1 MRKLLLVIVLVSC
14 VSICFA
20 QGNSF
25 DDFKKLFK
33 KVELPLV
40 TDSCSIRDLV
50 YQDLKYHKISKR
62 MKKYIPEK
70 LYEELFKEQSVR
82 AYFNLPVSEKY
93 VSLILYA
100 GTIEDDFI
108 ITNSVLYLVN
118 YDNEGHVIDYIKVA
132 GCLFESGH
140 SWCKID
146 QHNIWYNSYEECP
159 VTFEYEVRKVIPMIE
174 SRLKYSI
181 GTDGHFSKEE
191 VLFYRKGIYEP
202 TYNGCMFEFRKSFPG
217 E

>member
-50 YQDLKYHKISKR
+50 YEDSKFQKIGRK
-62 MKKYIPEK
+62 MKKYIPK
-70 LYEELFKEQSVR
+70 NLCEELFKEQSVR
-82 AYFNLPVSEKY
+82 AYFNLPISEKY
-93 VSLILYA
+93 VSLIIYA
-100 GTIEDDFI
+100 GSIEDDYI

-118 YDNEGHVIDYIKVA
+118 YDIDGNIIDYIKVA
-132 GCLFESGH
+132 RCLFESGH

-202 TYNGCMFEFRKSFPG
+202 TYNGCYFEFLRSFP
-217 E
+217 EE

>member
-1 MRKLLLVIVLVSC
+1 MKKVLLIIVFTFC
-14 VSICFA
+14 VSISFA
-20 QGNSF
+20 QRNGF

-33 KVELPLV
+33 KIEIPFVI
-40 TDSCSIRDLV
+40 DSCSIRDLV

-118 YDNEGHVIDYIKVA
+118 YDNEA
-132 GCLFESGH
+132 F
-140 SWCKID
+140 
-146 QHNIWYNSYEECP
+146 
-159 VTFEYEVRKVIPMIE
+159 
-174 SRLKYSI
+174 
-181 GTDGHFSKEE
+181 
-191 VLFYRKGIYEP
+191 
-202 TYNGCMFEFRKSFPG
+202 
-217 E
+217 

>member
-1 MRKLLLVIVLVSC
+1 MKKVFLVFILISC

-50 YQDLKYHKISKR
+50 YEDSKFQKIGRK
-62 MKKYIPEK
+62 MKKYIPK
-70 LYEELFKEQSVR
+70 NLCEELFKEQSVR
-82 AYFNLPVSEKY
+82 AYFNLPISEKY
-93 VSLILYA
+93 VSLIIYA
-100 GTIEDDFI
+100 GSIEDDYI

-118 YDNEGHVIDYIKVA
+118 YDIDGNIIDYIKVA
-132 GCLFESGH
+132 RCLFESGH
-140 SWCKID
+140 SWFKIN
-146 QHNIWYNSYEECP
+146 QHNIWYSSYEECP

-202 TYNGCMFEFRKSFPG
+202 TYNGCYFEFLRSFP
-217 E
+217 EE

>member
-1 MRKLLLVIVLVSC
+1 MKKVFLVFILISC

-50 YQDLKYHKISKR
+50 YEDFKFQKIGRK
-62 MKKYIPEK
+62 MKKYIPK
-70 LYEELFKEQSVR
+70 NLCEELFKEQSVR
-82 AYFNLPVSEKY
+82 AYFNLPISEKY
-93 VSLILYA
+93 VSLIIYA
-100 GTIEDDFI
+100 GSIEDDYI

-118 YDNEGHVIDYIKVA
+118 YDIDGNIIDYIKVA
-132 GCLFESGH
+132 RCLFESGH
-140 SWCKID
+140 SWFKIN
-146 QHNIWYNSYEECP
+146 QHNIWYSSYEYCP
-159 VTFEYEVRKVIPMIE
+159 VSFEYDEHKVIPMIE

-181 GTDGHFSKEE
+181 GTDGHFSKKEI
-191 VLFYRKGIYEP
+191 LFYRKGIYEP
-202 TYNGCMFEFRKSFPG
+202 TYNGCYFEFLRNFP
-217 E
+217 EE

>member
-40 TDSCSIRDLV
+40 TDSCSIRDVV
-50 YQDLKYHKISKR
+50 YEDAKFQKIGRK
-62 MKKYIPEK
+62 MKKFIPK
-70 LYEELFKEQSVR
+70 DLYEELFKEQSVR
-82 AYFNLPVSEKY
+82 AYFNLPISEKY

-100 GTIEDDFI
+100 GSIEDDYI

-118 YDNEGHVIDYIKVA
+118 YDIDGNIIDYIKVA
-132 GCLFESGH
+132 RCLFESGH
-140 SWCKID
+140 SWFKID

-202 TYNGCMFEFRKSFPG
+202 TYNGCYFEFLRSFP
-217 E
+217 EE

>member
-50 YQDLKYHKISKR
+50 YEDFKFPKIGRK
-62 MKKYIPEK
+62 MKKFIPK
-70 LYEELFKEQSVR
+70 DLCEELFKEQSVR
-82 AYFNLPVSEKY
+82 AYFNLPISEKY
-93 VSLILYA
+93 VSLIIYA
-100 GTIEDDFI
+100 GSIEDDYI

-118 YDNEGHVIDYIKVA
+118 YDIDGNIIDYIKVA
-132 GCLFESGH
+132 RCLFESGH
-140 SWCKID
+140 SWFKIN
-146 QHNIWYNSYEECP
+146 QHNIWYSSYEECP

-202 TYNGCMFEFRKSFPG
+202 TYNGCYFEFLRSFP
-217 E
+217 EE